1 VSGTSSRPLGLR
13 LLNGVGGALRA
24 AGLPVVRLDE
34 ASLLAEA
41 SRRARLDDFGD
52 DGFRDP
58 LRRLLASYESE
69 ARLTLL
75 GRLIA
80 RRDAVRLLENRLHL
94 VDTCRRHPEIAA
106 APVRAPIVVVGLP
119 RTGTTV
125 LHALLG
131 QDPENRVP
139 MTWEVMHP
147 WPAPERA
154 TYDTDPRIAQVE
166 RHFAGVDRVIPG
178 FKSMHPMGALLP
190 QECVALTAHEF
201 ATMIYHTANRVP
213 SYQRWL
219 DGADLRWVYRAHR
232 RWLQYLQWRCPGERW
247 VLKSPGHL
255 WAIDALLGEYPD
267 VRIVQT
273 HRDPL
278 KVVASLASLVAAL
291 RSMATDDVD
300 PHEIGADWTA
310 RLADGLER
318 GMAARAS
325 GLLPPSQVLDV
336 QFHDLVRDEIA
347 TVRRIYS
354 HFGLTLSPDAEARMR
369 AFLAANP
376 PEKHGA
382 HRYALAA
389 AGLDQATERR
399 RYVAYEARFG
409 IPREVV
415 D

>member
-1 VSGTSSRPLGLR
+1 MTRPLGLR

-24 AGLPVVRLDE
+24 AGLPLVRLDE
-34 ASLLAEA
+34 PSFLAEA
-41 SRRARLDDFGD
+41 SRHTGLDDFGD

-80 RRDAVRLLENRLHL
+80 RRDAVRLLENRLRL
-94 VDTCRRHPEIAA
+94 VDTWRRHPEIAA
-106 APVRAPIVVVGLP
+106 EPVRAPIVIVGLP

-125 LHALLG
+125 LHALLA
-131 QDPENRVP
+131 QDPQNRVP

-147 WPAPERA
+147 WPPPERA
-154 TYDTDPRIAQVE
+154 TYETDPRIAQVDH
-166 RHFAGVDRVIPG
+166 HFAGVDRVIPG
-178 FKSMHPMGALLP
+178 FASMHPMGALLP

-201 ATMIYHTANRVP
+201 ATMLYHTTNRLP

-219 DGADLRWVYRAHR
+219 DGADLRPVYRAHR

-255 WAIDALLGEYPD
+255 WALDALLAVYPD

-278 KVVASLASLVAAL
+278 KVIASLTSLVTLL
-291 RSMATDDVD
+291 RSMATDDID
-300 PHEIGADWTA
+300 PHEIGADWTP
-310 RLADGLER
+310 RLADGLRR
-318 GMAARAS
+318 GMTARAN
-325 GLLPPSQVLDV
+325 GLLGPSQVIDV
-336 QFHDLVRDEIA
+336 QFQDLLRDEIA
-347 TVRRIYS
+347 TVRRIYT
-354 HFGLTLSPDAEARMR
+354 HFGLTLTPDVEARMR
-369 AFLAANP
+369 AFLAANTR
-376 PEKHGA
+376 EKHGV

-389 AGLDQATERR
+389 AGLDEATERA
-399 RYVAYEARFG
+399 RYADYETRYA
-409 IPREVV
+409 IPREAVG
-415 D
+415 